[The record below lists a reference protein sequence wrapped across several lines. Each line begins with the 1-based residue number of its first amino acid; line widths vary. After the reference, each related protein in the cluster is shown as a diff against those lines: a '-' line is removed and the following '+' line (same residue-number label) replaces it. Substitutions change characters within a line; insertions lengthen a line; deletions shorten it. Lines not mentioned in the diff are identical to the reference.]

1 MCQSSFNTKKGENL
15 RLYLN
20 VPNIHHADKS
30 VRANVLGQEIIDRY
44 MYCLIDRLIAR
55 KSDMDR

>member
-30 VRANVLGQEIIDRY
+30 VRANVLGQEIIDR
-44 MYCLIDRLIAR
+44 RIA
-55 KSDMDR
+55 